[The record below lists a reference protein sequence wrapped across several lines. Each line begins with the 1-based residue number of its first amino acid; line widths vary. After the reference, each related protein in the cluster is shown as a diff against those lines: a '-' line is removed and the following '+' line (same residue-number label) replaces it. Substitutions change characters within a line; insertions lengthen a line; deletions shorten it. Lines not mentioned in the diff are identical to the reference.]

1 MSRSATSE
9 SGRPLYPP
17 RPSGIRGYKDPVTI
31 FVVFAVLA
39 ILPWVP
45 IFAFTSI
52 FDTGNDFGMGNL
64 AFVFAYAAAA
74 VGFNL
79 LIGFSGTLGLAQAGL
94 FALGAYGTAILSAPA
109 ECTDPS
115 CETSVRAAEAG
126 YGWPF
131 LLTIPVVCLAAAVIG
146 IVVGFPAAR
155 LRGFFLAIATLALGE
170 LIVTIIRL
178 DDEVWSGLKTNG
190 GTGKQVQT
198 FELFGLGRVRS
209 AYFLALIALL
219 ITYIGY
225 QILTNRRLGRTL
237 KSVRDIEIATGPLG
251 VSATYYKLVAFGLSA
266 FAAALAG
273 AAWAQNSSFVNPSS
287 FRTRLLVFLLVVL
300 IVGGLGRLWGP
311 LVGAIFFVYV
321 RQELQDT
328 QKLLFL
334 LLGCALML
342 SVLILPGGLTSLPD
356 RIRESHWWNNLRGR
370 SEPPD
375 DGKYEDN
382 PLAHVD
388 AGSDVGG
395 GASSEIDANPDP
407 LEEIDPGTRVER
419 GHEGGADQ

>member
-1 MSRSATSE
+1 VATAPTSE

-17 RPSGIRGYKDPVTI
+17 RPPGWRAHKNALTVTL
-31 FVVFAVLA
+31 VFAFLA
-39 ILPWVP
+39 VLPWFPV
-45 IFAFTSI
+45 FAFTSI
-52 FDTGNDFGMGNL
+52 FDTGNDFGAGNL

-115 CETSVRAAEAG
+115 CETSVRVGEAG

-131 LLTIPVVCLAAAVIG
+131 LLTVPVVCVAAAVIG
-146 IVVGFPAAR
+146 FVVGFPAAR

-170 LIVTIIRL
+170 LIITIIRL
-178 DDEVWSGLKTNG
+178 DDKVWSGLKTNG
-190 GTGKQVQT
+190 GTGKQVQG
-198 FELFGLGRVRS
+198 FEIYSIGRVRS

-225 QILTNRRLGRTL
+225 VILTERRLGRTL

-251 VSATYYKLVAFGLSA
+251 ISATYYKLVAFGLSA

-273 AAWAQNSSFVNPSS
+273 ATWAQHSSFVNPQS

-311 LVGAIFFVYV
+311 LVGAVFFVYV

-334 LLGCALML
+334 LLGIALML

-356 RIRESHWWNNLRGR
+356 RIRESHWFRDLKKRLKTAEVR
-370 SEPPD
+370 
-375 DGKYEDN
+375 
-382 PLAHVD
+382 
-388 AGSDVGG
+388 
-395 GASSEIDANPDP
+395 
-407 LEEIDPGTRVER
+407 
-419 GHEGGADQ
+419 